1 MFCFEMSV
9 ELNYDFPNAELSII
23 YIVVFERAF
32 TNFKKKYMVKH
43 YDNLIIGFGKG
54 GKTLAAWLAKRGE
67 QVAVIERSD
76 KMYGGSCI
84 NVACIPTKSL
94 IKNAEEKMP
103 YPKAFKVKN
112 ELTSLLRK
120 VNYDNIENLPLA
132 EVITGTASF
141 ISSNEV
147 QVKLLDKNEEFNIHA
162 NRIFIN
168 TGSAPFLP
176 PIEGLSASRKV
187 FTSISL
193 LEQSVLV
200 EKLVIIGGGFIGLE
214 FADMY
219 AKFGADVT
227 ILESSESFLPKEDK
241 DVADEIYTI
250 LTSKGIKILTG
261 VSVEKIEDI
270 NESVSIQY
278 KDTDGHDLS
287 LKASAILMATG
298 RKPMAE
304 GLNLE
309 AAGVKTNESGYIEV
323 DEFLRTNVSSIWAIG
338 DINGGPQFTY
348 ISLDDFRIIRDQLS
362 GEDYTS
368 VKQRKKV
375 ASSVFIT
382 PAFAHIG
389 LREKEAKEFKYDY
402 KVAKLPATSV
412 PRARI
417 DGNTNGFLKA
427 IVDTKTKKILGCTLL
442 CVGAN
447 EMINTIQVAMNADLD
462 YQVIRDTVFTHPSM
476 SEAFNDLY
484 SML

>member
-1 MFCFEMSV
+1 MIFRI
-9 ELNYDFPNAELSII
+9 ELSII
-23 YIVVFERAF
+23 YIVAFKGTF
-32 TNFKKKYMVKH
+32 TNFKKKYMIKH

-67 QVAVIERSD
+67 QVAIIERSD

-103 YPKAFKVKN
+103 YPKAFNIKN
-112 ELTSLLRK
+112 ELTSFLRK
-120 VNYDNIENLPLA
+120 VNYDNIENLPQA

-141 ISSNEV
+141 VSSNEV
-147 QVKLLDKNEEFNIHA
+147 QVKLLNTNEEVNIHA

-176 PIEGLSASRKV
+176 PIEGLNSSKKV

-193 LEQSVLV
+193 MEQSVLV

-219 AKFGADVT
+219 AKFGAEVI
-227 ILESSESFLPKEDK
+227 ILESSDIFLPKEDK
-241 DVADEIYTI
+241 DVADEIYKI
-250 LTSKGIKILTG
+250 LTSKGIKILTN

-270 NESVSIQY
+270 NDSVSIQY
-278 KDTDGHDLS
+278 KDTNGNDLS

-298 RKPMAE
+298 RKPMLD

-309 AAGVKTNESGYIEV
+309 AAGVKTNEKGYIEV
-323 DEFLRTNVSSIWAIG
+323 DDFLKTSVSSIWAIG

-348 ISLDDFRIIRDQLS
+348 ISLDDFRIIRDQLA
-362 GEDYTS
+362 GGDYIS
-368 VKQRKKV
+368 VKQRKQF

-382 PAFAHIG
+382 PQFAHIG
-389 LREKEAKEFKYDY
+389 LREKEAKELEYDY
-402 KVAKLPATSV
+402 KVAKLPATSI

-417 DGNTNGFLKA
+417 DGETNGFLKT
-427 IVDTKTKKILGCTLL
+427 IIDTKTKKILGCTLI

-476 SEAFNDLY
+476 NEAFNDLY
-484 SML
+484 SMV